1 MWAVR
6 NQVCSRQHGCEAGG
20 GCGSRGQGG
29 QGARGP
35 GGRLWVKGPGGRL
48 WVKGP
53 GGRLWV
59 KGPGGRLWVKGPGGR
74 LWVKGPGGRL
84 WVKGPGGRLWVK
96 GPGGRLWVKGPGGR
110 LWVKGPGGRLWVKGP
125 GGRLWVKGPGGRLW
139 VKGPGGRL
147 WVKGPG
153 GRLWVK
159 GPGGRLWVKGPGGR
173 LWVKG
178 PGGRLWVRG
187 SGGRLWVRGPGG
199 RLWVRGPGGR
209 LWSWTAAV
217 RNVHG
222 VSHNNA
228 APSDAT
234 GPDIPFARALLAS
247 GTSQRVGIIPMA
259 AGGTNL
265 FNNWMP
271 ENNAFFDAMINQ
283 TRRAMAAAAP
293 NVRLRGMLM
302 MLGEGDAMTIYN
314 WNSAWNPQGVMWSYS
329 FNSLMTRLIT
339 AARARLAQY
348 HPLLPVA
355 ISLQAVTGRDRVYPY
370 ISVIREQTQAMQL
383 PNLVKADMEGCA
395 MYDVDFSSFNG
406 YLGIYGWV
414 GQQAIHL
421 SRAGQCCMAQR
432 FADAYLAALPTMNT
446 TAA

>member
-1 MWAVR
+1 MVCGTGQAVQPADTLLMAWHADLWNMSRSFWACAVLGEASSAKANTDTVQRAEVRAEALCIIASRLVKAITADADAAVSNLAGGSNAVGENGAWDGGGSDLPCVLEDPERILMWAVR
-6 NQVCSRQHGCEAGG
+6 NQ
-20 GCGSRGQGG
+20 
-29 QGARGP
+29 
-35 GGRLWVKGPGGRL
+35 
-48 WVKGP
+48 
-53 GGRLWV
+53 
-59 KGPGGRLWVKGPGGR
+59 
-74 LWVKGPGGRL
+74 
-84 WVKGPGGRLWVK
+84 
-96 GPGGRLWVKGPGGR
+96 
-110 LWVKGPGGRLWVKGP
+110 
-125 GGRLWVKGPGGRLW
+125 
-139 VKGPGGRL
+139 
-147 WVKGPG
+147 
-153 GRLWVK
+153 
-159 GPGGRLWVKGPGGR
+159 
-173 LWVKG
+173 
-178 PGGRLWVRG
+178 
-187 SGGRLWVRGPGG
+187 
-199 RLWVRGPGGR
+199 
-209 LWSWTAAV
+209 SWTAAV

-222 VSHNNA
+222 VSLNNA

-247 GTSQRVGIIPMA
+247 GTSQRVGIIPVA

-293 NVRLRGMLM
+293 NARLRGMLM

-339 AARARLAQY
+339 TARARLAQY
-348 HPLLPVA
+348 HPLMPVA

-446 TAA
+446 TAARS

>member
-1 MWAVR
+1 MQCSAVQCSAMQCSAMQKKKKKKKKKTTLVITGSIWACAVLGEASSAKANTDTVQRAEVRAEEINGADVTFFGASAAIRLCILLYFVAVRVAGGSNAVGENGAWDGGGSDQPCVLEDPQRILMWAVR
-6 NQVCSRQHGCEAGG
+6 NQ
-20 GCGSRGQGG
+20 
-29 QGARGP
+29 
-35 GGRLWVKGPGGRL
+35 
-48 WVKGP
+48 
-53 GGRLWV
+53 
-59 KGPGGRLWVKGPGGR
+59 
-74 LWVKGPGGRL
+74 
-84 WVKGPGGRLWVK
+84 
-96 GPGGRLWVKGPGGR
+96 
-110 LWVKGPGGRLWVKGP
+110 
-125 GGRLWVKGPGGRLW
+125 
-139 VKGPGGRL
+139 
-147 WVKGPG
+147 
-153 GRLWVK
+153 
-159 GPGGRLWVKGPGGR
+159 
-173 LWVKG
+173 
-178 PGGRLWVRG
+178 
-187 SGGRLWVRGPGG
+187 
-199 RLWVRGPGGR
+199 
-209 LWSWTAAV
+209 SWTAAV

-222 VSHNNA
+222 VSLNNA

-247 GTSQRVGIIPMA
+247 GTSQRVGIIPVA

-293 NVRLRGMLM
+293 NARLRGMLM

-339 AARARLAQY
+339 TARARLAQY

-355 ISLQAVTGRDRVYPY
+355 LSLQAVTGRDRVYPY

-446 TAA
+446 TAARS